1 MKRFWKLSVAMVL
14 GLVSISPVVAQ
25 QQAGGQKNAAQPNVR
40 QRQQPGPGMPGI
52 PNAIGAPYRV
62 PLAQQQAQGRVQ
74 QQPGPGMPGIPN
86 AVGAPYRV
94 PLAQQ
99 QAQAQQQQSNP
110 ANGGVLQAQGVNRN
124 PGQQGLGQ
132 GQQPQ
137 NQQFLGTN
145 RPAAAPIQPQNQLD
159 EFGANVNQANAVIAA
174 ENQQRQA
181 LTSSNSIQDGN
192 QANGQEQLYAS
203 SGFVPA
209 NLSSGY
215 GIAGSLEE
223 GILSGQ
229 ARFMQGSGEY
239 NRNSAEALKTTEQAR
254 ALALE
259 NARTR
264 LKTYFELKDLNE
276 KYRSSRAP
284 MPISKEKLDEWN
296 RDDQPERLTRREYNS
311 DSGRVQW
318 PSCLMT
324 AAFDDYRMEVD
335 ALFARRTA
343 NEYGVSSDFYRNVH
357 QDTAKMQAI
366 LKAYLRSE
374 ERFFTDQEYI
384 VAKNFLNSLA
394 HEARLAPDLDGLA
407 AN

>member
-1 MKRFWKLSVAMVL
+1 MKRFWKISVAMVL
-14 GLVSISPVVAQ
+14 GLASISPVVAQ

-52 PNAIGAPYRV
+52 PNAIGAPF
-62 PLAQQQAQGRVQ
+62 
-74 QQPGPGMPGIPN
+74 
-86 AVGAPYRV
+86 RV

-99 QAQAQQQQSNP
+99 QAQAQQQQTNP
-110 ANGGVLQAQGVNRN
+110 ANNGVLQAQGVNRN
-124 PGQQGLGQ
+124 PGQQGVVGQ

-145 RPAAAPIQPQNQLD
+145 QPAAAPIQPQNQLD
-159 EFGANVNQANAVIAA
+159 EFGANVNQANRVIAA
-174 ENQQRQA
+174 ENQRRQA
-181 LTSSNSIQDGN
+181 LMPSNSLQNGN
-192 QANGQEQLYAS
+192 PANGQEQLYANDN
-203 SGFVPA
+203 GFVPA
-209 NLSSGY
+209 NLTSSY
-215 GIAGSLEE
+215 GGTSSIEE

-229 ARFMQGSGEY
+229 GRYMQGAGEY

-264 LKTYFELKDLNE
+264 LKTYFELKDVNE

-284 MPISKEKLDEWN
+284 LPISKEKLDEWN

-311 DSGRVQW
+311 DTGRVQW

-343 NEYGVSSDFYRNVH
+343 SEYGVSSDFYRNVH

-384 VAKNFLNSLA
+384 VAKNFLDSLA